1 MIPANPR
8 WVVPKSCRRVSTPLG
23 IQSWRNREKGVS
35 EVGARELIYQQLVQ
49 NQMILAQPDG
59 ASLSL
64 YNSLAPRALTCL
76 RAPDKVN
83 LDGCVSHLKTK
94 HP

>member
-1 MIPANPR
+1 
-8 WVVPKSCRRVSTPLG
+8 
-23 IQSWRNREKGVS
+23 
-35 EVGARELIYQQLVQ
+35 
-49 NQMILAQPDG
+49 MILAQPDG